1 MSIKTRATPS
11 TGCEAEWVLLT
22 TLHSLQSCIYLA
34 AAFPLNTAIIPRL
47 ISPYSASTQQREQVF
62 SEGVHLPHAAIC
74 HLPTLLPTLTAL
86 SPTLGRRATLTL
98 TPTTKVRARAPP
110 CRVGPLSATIAACP
124 LRRP

>member
-11 TGCEAEWVLLT
+11 TACEAERVLLT
-22 TLHSLQSCIYLA
+22 TYTRCNPLTRLS

-98 TPTTKVRARAPP
+98 TPTTKVRARATMQRGTTE
-110 CRVGPLSATIAACP
+110 C
-124 LRRP
+124 